1 MDNKTPPQSPQAPA
15 EEKETASCP
24 LCGDEFP
31 DRWVKV
37 LVQCTKPRTPQDMDG
52 TLTLIFAKLKTTW
65 DITTKISVFLS
76 ADSCKLRASCRDLFS
91 LSLSLSLRSLFS
103 FSDVSWFSNVSKLSK
118 QSKISRNSKIFTK
131 FLYFPKFLKFPK
143 ISKIFQKF

>member
-52 TLTLIFAKLKTTW
+52 TLTLIFANTKTVWDFVTKFSAFLKTGKNLVLVSL
-65 DITTKISVFLS
+65 TTFEKFKIEMGVAGSFFEPHPSNLVRIRFFLS
-76 ADSCKLRASCRDLFS
+76 CTNAEIF
-91 LSLSLSLRSLFS
+91 
-103 FSDVSWFSNVSKLSK
+103 VV
-118 QSKISRNSKIFTK
+118 IS
-131 FLYFPKFLKFPK
+131 
-143 ISKIFQKF
+143 